1 MGIDISNSLL
11 VGAYYKDLEDFIEN
25 NKEASESEQEFL
37 DFHFNRAS
45 PYYDADLDDCFYGFK
60 IQNYAELT
68 EDWWAI
74 TKTIAEDFEKLTGVK
89 PIIRGG
95 ANVW

>member
-25 NKEASESEQEFL
+25 NKEASESEGEFL
-37 DFHFNRAS
+37 DFHFDRAS
-45 PYYDADLDDCFYGFK
+45 LCYDPDLDDCFYGFN
-60 IQNYAELT
+60 IQNGAELT
-68 EDWWAI
+68 EDWWI
-74 TKTIAEDFEKLTGVK
+74 NTKTLAEAFEKLTDVK